1 MPPINT
7 TELPPLPP
15 LAAALER
22 LRRPRPPAATEA
34 DFLRVLPEPALTGE
48 PDPAAAAAQAE
59 PFTRPPDRRT
69 YWFDL

>member
-1 MPPINT
+1 MPPMNT

-22 LRRPRPPAATEA
+22 LRRPRPPAAEA
-34 DFLRVLPEPALTGE
+34 DFLRVLPEPALSIE
-48 PDPAAAAAQAE
+48 PEPAAAAPQAE